1 MQISLLGKILDLLF
15 PRYCLICG
23 SRLQGSEEMLC
34 TSCISTLPRTDTWKN
49 PYENEMAKIFWA
61 HIPIERCASLF
72 YYQSHSPAS
81 QAIYA
86 LKYGDRLDA
95 GFYLGEI
102 IGDEGNKKNFF
113 EGIDAIIPIPL
124 TPKRKKKRGYNQSEQ
139 IAKGIRRQTRLPIIT
154 DAVKREV
161 FKESQ
166 THKNKWQRQE
176 NVEHA
181 FRLAPFYHDEKGRKY
196 PTTDLAGKH
205 ILIVDDVCTTGATV
219 IACCKELMKAGK
231 MKFSFTSVGW
241 TKE

>member
-86 LKYGDRLDA
+86 LKYGDRPDA

-102 IGDEGNKKNFF
+102 IGHEGNKRNFF

-124 TPKRKKKRGYNQSEQ
+124 TPK
-139 IAKGIRRQTRLPIIT
+139 
-154 DAVKREV
+154 
-161 FKESQ
+161 
-166 THKNKWQRQE
+166 
-176 NVEHA
+176 
-181 FRLAPFYHDEKGRKY
+181 GRKTWLQSKRTNSQRHQTAN
-196 PTTDLAGKH
+196 PAAHHHRCGKKGS
-205 ILIVDDVCTTGATV
+205 LQRKSNT
-219 IACCKELMKAGK
+219 
-231 MKFSFTSVGW
+231 
-241 TKE
+241 

>member
-81 QAIYA
+81 QAINA
-86 LKYGDRLDA
+86 LKYGDRPDA

-124 TPKRKKKRGYNQSEQ
+124 TPKRKKNRGYNQSEQ

-166 THKNKWQRQE
+166 THKN
-176 NVEHA
+176 
-181 FRLAPFYHDEKGRKY
+181 
-196 PTTDLAGKH
+196 
-205 ILIVDDVCTTGATV
+205 
-219 IACCKELMKAGK
+219 
-231 MKFSFTSVGW
+231 
-241 TKE
+241 

>member
-1 MQISLLGKILDLLF
+1 
-15 PRYCLICG
+15 
-23 SRLQGSEEMLC
+23 
-34 TSCISTLPRTDTWKN
+34 
-49 PYENEMAKIFWA
+49 MAKIFWA

-86 LKYGDRLDA
+86 LKYGDRPDA

-102 IGDEGNKKNFF
+102 IGHEGNKRNFF

-181 FRLAPFYHDEKGRKY
+181 FQLAPFYHDEKGRKY